1 MGIFDNFQNAIG
13 TASNKLNN
21 AVSKQGTTTQQSNGK
36 VSYCCNCGTKLNEGA
51 QFCHG
56 CGSPVAKG
64 DKISTNNSTIPP
76 VPQSNVQERTQK
88 YVGKILKCP
97 HCGCAIED
105 RTIVCPDCGMH
116 ITGKVALASVQQFKE
131 QLMQIE
137 SERKKNFL
145 GVFISAA
152 DPVDMK
158 KLSLIR
164 SFPIPNTVDDILEFV
179 FLAIANIDVTASK
192 KTAMNKLSSWGKSEE
207 TSMTITKTISDAWVA
222 KLQQAYQKSS
232 IAFPDDPV
240 FLKIQKI
247 YFEKMKELKIKV
259 K

>member
-192 KTAMNKLSSWGKSEE
+192 KT
-207 TSMTITKTISDAWVA
+207 SMTITKTISDAWVA

-259 K
+259 